1 MLGETIGNFRLARR
15 LGGGAMGEVYLAEH
29 TSIGTHVAIKLLR
42 DEISSDRSEVER
54 FFNEARAVDRIQ
66 HAGIAKIFDVGLS
79 ARGRAYLVMEM
90 LEGETLAAR
99 IARRQRLGREELA
112 DLGRQVASVLDATHS
127 AGIIH
132 RDLKPE
138 NIMIVADREQ
148 PRGERVKVLDF
159 GIAKL
164 TGTINVM
171 SPRTTGTLGTPTYM
185 APEQWGDA
193 SLVDGKAD
201 VYALGCIAFEMA
213 SGRPPFVV
221 KTIAEACERHLHEP
235 APRLSTVIESV
246 PPAPGFGLDEVL
258 AAMLAK
264 TPNARPSAQYLVH
277 AFGAIAAGRAPLGSA
292 PTVGLRARKP
302 SRVGWVAGGVVAAAA
317 VLVGITVWPRHGDAD
332 RPVAA
337 SLVPSVVPI
346 VPDDAAIPAAPDA
359 GVVAIQPAVVPA
371 PEVAPPPAPKH
382 AAHQARTVA
391 KAAIRSPAAP
401 SSPAALAATSVKE
414 GTIDSEAVFATVW
427 AQQTMIGH
435 CYQDEHDASLAGRV
449 IVRIWIQ
456 PDGRAGEV
464 HAVGMTDTLA
474 ACVASVL
481 RGVTYPKPV
490 GGAVEAVIPVG
501 FEAENAPAEVA
512 PGTEPRHADVLA
524 VLDKL
529 RPELVACGSREQ
541 TSASV
546 RVVIAPDGSVARAS
560 ASNPFTGTPIGDCL
574 TRVASGAR
582 FPRSQRGTTTV
593 YPFSFDTRAP

>member
-1 MLGETIGNFRLARR
+1 VLGETIGNFRLARR

-42 DEISSDRSEVER
+42 DEISSDRAEVER

-66 HAGIAKIFDVGLS
+66 HAGIAKIFDVGRS

-99 IARRQRLGREELA
+99 IARRQRLDRAELA

-138 NIMIVADREQ
+138 NIMIVPDREQ

-213 SGRPPFVV
+213 SGRPPFAV
-221 KTIAEACERHLHEP
+221 KTIAEACDRHLHEQ
-235 APRLSTVIESV
+235 APRLRTMIDGELSSS
-246 PPAPGFGLDEVL
+246 GLDELL

-264 TPNARPSAQYLVH
+264 APTARPSAPYLVH
-277 AFGAIAAGRAPLGSA
+277 AFAAIGDGRAPLGSA
-292 PTVGLRARKP
+292 PTIGSRRARKR
-302 SRVGWVAGGVVAAAA
+302 SRVAWVAGGVVTASVA
-317 VLVGITVWPRHGDAD
+317 LVGLTVWPRHGAAD
-332 RPVAA
+332 PPIAA
-337 SLVPSVVPI
+337 AIVPSVVPI
-346 VPDDAAIPAAPDA
+346 LPDAPAVPAAVDA
-359 GVVAIQPAVVPA
+359 GVVAVQ
-371 PEVAPPPAPKH
+371 PEVAPSPSLPAPKH
-382 AAHQARTVA
+382 PVHQARTVA
-391 KAAIRSPAAP
+391 KAAIRTPAPPA
-401 SSPAALAATSVKE
+401 STAALAPVKE
-414 GTIDSEAVFATVW
+414 GTIDAEAVFATVT
-427 AQQTMIGH
+427 AQHAMIEH

-456 PDGRAGEV
+456 PDGRAGDV

-481 RGVTYPKPV
+481 RGVRYPKPV

-501 FEAENAPAEVA
+501 FEAKNAPAELA
-512 PGTEPRHADVLA
+512 PGTEPRRADVMA

-529 RPELVACGSREQ
+529 RPQLMACGSGEK

-546 RVVIAPDGSVARAS
+546 RLVIAPDGSVARAS
-560 ASNPFTGTPIGDCL
+560 ASNPFTGTPIGDCM
-574 TRVASGAR
+574 TQVASGAR

-593 YPFSFDTRAP
+593 YPFSFDSTAR